1 MRNEIKIFENSDF
14 GEVRVAGTNEYPLFC
29 LSDVCRVLDIGNASQ
44 VKSRIDDD
52 LISNEVIYD
61 SIGRRQEVPFINE
74 DGLYDVIFDSRKPQA
89 KKFRKWITSE
99 VIPSI
104 RKTGFYSTNN
114 STPYSQPS
122 IMEDT
127 VRSLGAAAEIMQ
139 KLFRSSNASAA
150 AYFNKGITQLGLP
163 AIDYVPSKGVKFSA
177 TDLLRKFNRSESIYR
192 FNKRMLEL
200 GYLEEKTRV
209 SRKSSNGF
217 KKFKSITEKGLEFG
231 ENMVNPNNE
240 LETQPH
246 YYESKFEELL
256 SILFE

>member
-29 LSDVCRVLDIGNASQ
+29 LSDICRVLDIGNASQ

-89 KKFRKWITSE
+89 KRFRKWITSE

-104 RKTGFYSTNN
+104 RKTGSYSIGNTSMTSNIPN
-114 STPYSQPS
+114 
-122 IMEDT
+122 EEGR
-127 VRSLGAAAEIMQ
+127 VRAIGAVAEIMQ
-139 KLFRSSNASAA
+139 KLLRASDASVA
-150 AYFNKGITQLGLP
+150 SYVNKGIEPLGLP
-163 AIDYVPSKGVKFSA
+163 AIDYVPSNGVKFSA
-177 TDLLRKFNRSESIYR
+177 TDLLRKFNRPESIYK
-192 FNKRMLEL
+192 FNKRMIEL

-209 SRKSSNGF
+209 SRKSPNGF

-231 ENMVNPNNE
+231 ENMINPNNE

-246 YYESKFEELL
+246 YYESKFGELL

>member
-1 MRNEIKIFENSDF
+1 MCNGIKIFENSDF

-104 RKTGFYSTNN
+104 RKTGKYDISKPKKQVTLVE
-114 STPYSQPS
+114 SAEAGIIWVKGMSDILS
-122 IMEDT
+122 LSDT
-127 VRSLGAAAEIMQ
+127 S
-139 KLFRSSNASAA
+139 KLMLLKQF
-150 AYFNKGITQLGLP
+150 GDPLGLP
-163 AIDYVPSKGVKFSA
+163 TPDYVEAEDVIKSA
-177 TDLLRKFNRSESIYR
+177 TTLLKEHGINMTANKFNLLMID
-192 FNKRMLEL
+192 K
-200 GYLEEKTRV
+200 GYLENQTRP
-209 SRKSSNGF
+209 SRSKGEVT
-217 KKFKSITEKGLEFG
+217 FKSLTGKGLQFG
-231 ENMVNPNNE
+231 ENLVSPKNPR
-240 LETQPH
+240 ETQPQ
-246 YYESKFEELL
+246 YYVSKFGELL
-256 SILFE
+256 KELGII